1 MRHDPEKN
9 TQPKVRLLKVLLN
22 FILSAAMVLGTIP
35 CEPFLMTANAETEKT
50 ISGLGTAGILSRHME
65 SLGSEDDWNGSYVYF
80 GKYNN
85 QPVRYRVLSALDKEL
100 LLDCDTVLFTDTFS
114 DTVSENNW
122 ENSTLRAKLN
132 GEGFYDA
139 PGVFTD
145 AEKAVIKDY
154 YPADGDEG
162 IIPSDY
168 NTVTVPVGD
177 RIFLL
182 DVKQATCQKYGYLK
196 AEGNAY
202 SRSKMDIYGNESTW
216 WLRSGSK
223 LKQSIN
229 EEEVACAGAVR
240 KEGDMFAAAVTED
253 HGVSPAFNLKKQAVI
268 FSSLIGG
275 DDGRPGSEYKL
286 TVKDDGLSVSPAV
299 IEKDNDNKFTVAY
312 SITDE
317 SESADPTQ
325 ISVLVTKNYTW
336 NNDWGWDSNKS
347 YLQYTKLDI
356 EEFGQSGTGTFTLDP
371 SIEGTWGKDY
381 HVYILAEDV
390 NDTYE
395 TDYASAPVEVKVNMV
410 EALAKDVECTY
421 DGKPHGIHVELNGIV
436 DGVTVKYG
444 LSANSCT
451 YDESPTITSASES
464 PKKIYYKASRDG
476 YLTASGSAT
485 VKIDK
490 AKLVVSGLNTSIKYG
505 DPPTSNGV
513 KYGGKYSFVNG
524 EDESVLGGKLEY
536 DYTYTRYD
544 APGSYRI
551 TPKGLTSYN
560 YDIQYTRGMLYVEMG
575 DPKTVSGNAIYGH
588 SGTVELK
595 DLLMP
600 RCVLNAGSLAGVY
613 DPDEVL
619 DGQPSLS
626 ENVLSYKF
634 KNDPQNVGKKARV
647 VIYVKHSDG
656 GGRVYSINVDL
667 EVTACGHSEKTLVEG
682 TSRAATCKQEGYEGD
697 YKCSDCGVVFEGQ
710 NIPIDKDNHDF
721 DMENGV
727 VTKEPT
733 ALTKGEHTYT
743 CRRCGAQKVIADI
756 PCSEEGGVDPSN
768 TEVDPREADLRE
780 ELEGLGSDVPLK
792 VDQKKDEDGNVV
804 EETVTIGGREVSKVV
819 TDPESGKETVV
830 SKVWI
835 SGLEDSYTYTGA
847 AIRPSFNVYDGLRK
861 LTEKTDYTVSWKKN
875 KDAGTGTATVKFKG
889 NYKDSKSETVSF
901 KIDPAV
907 LGKDIIAH
915 EIGVA
920 AKSKGSVKVSPVLT
934 WAGTG
939 KSVSSK
945 YFEITPSTVTGEGT
959 TEAIINVK
967 NGQKNFTGT
976 ATVLVK
982 AVGDKNKLLSSAKV
996 KFDPKS
1002 YSYSGMPIEPK
1013 YSLSIGAKTL
1023 TEGTDYRRVGITGNT
1038 NPGTATVIFEA
1049 VSGNAAGYVG
1059 SKTATFKISGK
1070 KELKEGA
1077 SFTFICPDSV
1087 PYAKGGA
1094 KALVTVSDND
1104 IHTILREGKDYTL
1117 SYSKNKSV
1125 TGGSKTAE
1133 VKVKGKG
1140 DYKGTVTLRYAIDRQ
1155 SLSANG
1161 IVISAEDQFA
1171 TKDKLKAPK
1180 ITITDVDGKK
1190 LAANKD
1196 YTVGTPDTSDPA
1208 NTDTKGIVSVTVTG
1222 KGAYEA
1228 ETLTV
1233 TYRYEDKTLNIGK
1246 AKIAK
1251 KIDDQ
1256 PFTGNAVKLSKS
1268 DLTGVL
1274 SANGRTLV
1282 PGSDFTVTGYTN
1294 NIKKGT
1300 AKVTVKG
1307 IGEFA
1312 GTKTLSFK
1320 IVQRSVDYS
1329 GAIKGGAK
1337 TAASLPGGF

>member
-35 CEPFLMTANAETEKT
+35 CEPFLTTANAETEKT
-50 ISGLGTAGILSRHME
+50 ISGLEYGQMMDCPYQPDTYETS
-65 SLGSEDDWNGSYVYF
+65 WYGSYVYY
-80 GKYNN
+80 GKYDGK
-85 QPVRYRVLSALDKEL
+85 PVKYRVLSAMDYYMF
-100 LLDCDTVLFTDTFS
+100 LDCDNVLKTDKFDEEGSNTWANSSIRAWLQGEEFF
-114 DTVSENNW
+114 ENP
-122 ENSTLRAKLN
+122 E
-132 GEGFYDA
+132 
-139 PGVFTD
+139 VFTPAEKSAIINQYPND
-145 AEKAVIKDY
+145 AESGRPDILGGFSRVGLERPDPVFLPDVGQVTKNEE
-154 YPADGDEG
+154 DG
-162 IIPSDY
+162 
-168 NTVTVPVGD
+168 
-177 RIFLL
+177 
-182 DVKQATCQKYGYLK
+182 YGYFEDLTDSKSRIKTDLDGK
-196 AEGNAY
+196 A
-202 SRSKMDIYGNESTW
+202 SSW
-216 WLRSGSK
+216 WLRSNSTV
-223 LKQSIN
+223 SSD
-229 EEEVACAGAVR
+229 C
-240 KEGDMFAAAVTED
+240 AAVVDNKGRVTGVSVNSIQ
-253 HGVSPAFNLKKQAVI
+253 GVSPALAIKNASII
-268 FSSLIGG
+268 FSSLVEGE
-275 DDGRPGSEYKL
+275 DGYAGSEYKF
-286 TVKDDGLSVSPAV
+286 TIKDDNLSVSPSVVKKNNNKVTIAYT
-299 IEKDNDNKFTVAY
+299 INDGSK
-312 SITDE
+312 
-317 SESADPTQ
+317 SADPTQ
-325 ISVLVTKNYTW
+325 VSVLVTKDYTW
-336 NNDWGWDSNKS
+336 NNDWGWDGRS
-347 YLQYTKLDI
+347 YLQYTKLEM

-371 SIEGTWGKDY
+371 SIEGTWGEDY
-381 HVYILAEDV
+381 HVYVLAEDV

-395 TDYASAPVEVKVNMV
+395 TDYASAPVEVEFNGSKT
-410 EALAKDVECTY
+410 EASAEDVECIY
-421 DGKPHGIHVELNGIV
+421 DGKPHGIHVELNGLV
-436 DGVTVKYG
+436 DGATVKYG
-444 LSANSCT
+444 LSADKCT
-451 YDESPTITSASES
+451 LDASPTITSAADS
-464 PKKIYYKASRDG
+464 PKEIFYQVTRDG

-490 AKLVVSGLNTSIKYG
+490 AKLVVSALEAEIKYG
-505 DPPTSNGV
+505 DPLTNKGVYYNG
-513 KYGGKYSFVNG
+513 FVNS

-544 APGSYRI
+544 APGYYKV
-551 TPKGLTSYN
+551 TPKGLTSDN
-560 YDIQYTRGMLYVEMG
+560 YDIKFGTVNYSVEC
-575 DPKTVSGNAIYGH
+575 PNSPYITVYENAKYGH

-595 DLLMP
+595 DHILPVGGFPMTESMQVSDP
-600 RCVLNAGSLAGVY
+600 DSVLNG
-613 DPDEVL
+613 DITI
-619 DGQPSLS
+619 S
-626 ENVLSYKF
+626 ENVLSYSF
-634 KNDPQNVGKKARV
+634 KDDPAKVGKKARAGFHV
-647 VIYVKHSDG
+647 ADSSGQTAYTLAVELKVTDG
-656 GGRVYSINVDL
+656 I
-667 EVTACGHSEKTLVEG
+667 E
-682 TSRAATCKQEGYEGD
+682 
-697 YKCSDCGVVFEGQ
+697 
-710 NIPIDKDNHDF
+710 PI
-721 DMENGV
+721 
-727 VTKEPT
+727 
-733 ALTKGEHTYT
+733 
-743 CRRCGAQKVIADI
+743 
-756 PCSEEGGVDPSN
+756 DPSN

-780 ELEGLGSDVPLK
+780 ELEGLGSDVPVK

-959 TEAIINVK
+959 TEATINVK

-1013 YSLSIGAKTL
+1013 YSLSIGSKTL

-1094 KALVTVSDND
+1094 KPLVTVSDND

-1140 DYKGTVTLRYAIDRQ
+1140 DYKGTVTLKYAIDRQ

-1222 KGAYEA
+1222 KGAYET

-1256 PFTGNAVKLSKS
+1256 PFTGNAVKLSKA